1 MNGDWFWWGGRFEG
15 KYTTA
20 ALYRQLFDR
29 FVKHHKLNN
38 LIWVWS
44 VDRPS
49 RPGREFEHY
58 YPGNDYLD
66 LLSLDVYGNDFNV
79 NYYHGLMALSNGKP
93 IVLGEVGNPPS
104 LEVLDKQPNWVFW
117 VVWAGMTRNTSR
129 TDYEKLA
136 NDPRV
141 VFMEDAA
148 FCKGTASYRK
158 TCGLDPI
165 SIDRTADFTGTWR
178 LNEYESKIQN
188 AGPSNTPYKLEIAQV
203 DNEMRIRSTSIVEWA
218 DDEVTTQSINLDGS
232 DVKSTVFNNSPRVQN
247 AHWSPQQDSLTIQSK
262 VSFNFGGRALEV
274 KTRDVWMLE
283 RRGQKLVISQ
293 TVNSFRGTRNSTLV
307 YDKQ

>member
-1 MNGDWFWWGGRFEG
+1 
-15 KYTTA
+15 
-20 ALYRQLFDR
+20 
-29 FVKHHKLNN
+29 
-38 LIWVWS
+38 
-44 VDRPS
+44 
-49 RPGREFEHY
+49 
-58 YPGNDYLD
+58 
-66 LLSLDVYGNDFNV
+66 
-79 NYYHGLMALSNGKP
+79 
-93 IVLGEVGNPPS
+93 
-104 LEVLDKQPNWVFW
+104 
-117 VVWAGMTRNTSR
+117 
-129 TDYEKLA
+129 
-136 NDPRV
+136 
-141 VFMEDAA
+141 MEDAA